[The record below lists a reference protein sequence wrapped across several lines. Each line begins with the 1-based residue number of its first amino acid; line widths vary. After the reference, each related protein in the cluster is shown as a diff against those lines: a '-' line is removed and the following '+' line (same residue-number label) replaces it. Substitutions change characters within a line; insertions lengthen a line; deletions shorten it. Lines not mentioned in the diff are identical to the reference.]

1 MSIFSDI
8 SEALKHYGTPRHSGR
23 YPWGSGDRPY
33 RHEDPQIFLR
43 DVAAMKKKGLTE
55 LEIAAHYQMNTKQL
69 RAAHM
74 LAVGE
79 VKKNNIARVVE
90 LRDKGYTWQNIADQL
105 NLANESTARG
115 YYNQAESVK
124 VNLTEASAQKLKDAI
139 SKKGYIDVGKGVEL
153 ELGIK
158 ENRMTSAV
166 LPMLKAEG
174 YQVINVQVDQMG
186 TGHKTTVK
194 VLAPPGKDA
203 KEVYKE
209 LVQNPEKIQSYTDY
223 IEEGNPRKTALGL
236 DYFPKA
242 VSSKRIEINYAESGG
257 ADKDGVIEIRPGAE
271 DLSLGDSQYAQVR
284 INVDG
289 THYLKGMAMYS
300 NDLPEGV
307 DIRFNTNKSEGTPLK
322 KVLKPMKVS
331 VEGVDAKDTSDLE
344 ALGWSKKDIKD
355 AVDKDNPFGASIK
368 EGGQLGAINKVNEE
382 GDWGNWSKTLA
393 SQFLSKQN
401 PELAKKQLDLAYAE
415 KMAEFDE
422 INNLNNPV
430 IKRKLLE
437 SFSDDCD
444 ASAVHLKAAA
454 LPRQASKVILPVPDL
469 KENEVYAPTYKNG
482 EEVILVRYPHGGT
495 FEIPKLRVNN
505 KQPQVDDVLH
515 NMTDAVGINPKT
527 AAQLSGADFD
537 GDTVLVIPTKNIKL
551 KTQQPLK
558 DLKDFDPG
566 IYKLPDGV
574 PPITNEMKQKQM
586 GIVSN
591 LITDMTLQ
599 GAPEKDIVLAVKHSM
614 VVIDAEKHHYDI
626 KQSAKDNEIARL
638 HTEYQGKPQG
648 GASTIISRAK
658 SPLYVNARKDVS
670 GVNTANT
677 NPKTGERIYREREG
691 YIDKKTG
698 EMRYNKQESTKM
710 AEAKD
715 AYTLTSGGSK
725 SNPGTQME
733 GLYANHA
740 NRMKALANEA
750 RKEAL
755 KTKGLDYSPTAA
767 KTYAEEVESLNSKLE
782 VAKRNA
788 PRERQAQIIAN
799 QIYNGKTEGN
809 NLDKETKKK
818 IRGQALISARARV
831 GAKKDPV
838 EITDREWEA
847 IQAGAITSH
856 KLADI
861 LNNTDMDKLKVRAT
875 PRTSATLSQA
885 QINRIKAYKNSG
897 FTIADIADQLSL
909 STSTV
914 SKYIKE

>member
-1 MSIFSDI
+1 MWNIFSDI

-23 YPWGSGDRPY
+23 YPWGSGERPY
-33 RHEDPQIFLR
+33 RHEDPQIFLK
-43 DVAAMKKKGLTE
+43 DVHAMHKKGLSE
-55 LEIAAHYQMNTKQL
+55 KEIAEYYKMNTKQL
-69 RAAHM
+69 RAAKHIA
-74 LAVGE
+74 LNE

-90 LRDKGYTWQNIADQL
+90 LRDSGHSWQEIANTL

-115 YYNQAESVK
+115 YYKQADSPK
-124 VNLTEASAQKLKDAI
+124 IDLTDAAAQRLRDTV

-158 ENRMTSAV
+158 STRMDNV
-166 LPMLKAEG
+166 LAILKEEG
-174 YQVINVQVDQMG
+174 YNLLNVQVDQMG

-194 VLAPPGKDA
+194 VLAPPGEDP
-203 KEVYKE
+203 KEIYKK
-209 LVQNPEKIQSYTDY
+209 LVQNPEQIKSYTDY
-223 IEEGNPRKTALGL
+223 NVEGGNKKTALGL

-242 VSSKRIEINYAESGG
+242 VSSKRIEINYAETGG
-257 ADKDGVIEIRPGAE
+257 KDKDGVIEIRPGVE
-271 DLSLGDSQYAQVR
+271 DLSLGESQYAQVR

-289 THYLKGMAMYS
+289 THYLKGMAMYAT
-300 NDLPEGV
+300 DLPPGV
-307 DIRFNTNKSEGTPLK
+307 DIRFNTNKSEGTPFK
-322 KVLKPMKVS
+322 KVLKPLKVS
-331 VEGVDAKDTSDLE
+331 VDGVDAKDTSDLE

-393 SQFLSKQN
+393 SQFLSKQT

-454 LPRQASKVILPVPDL
+454 LPRQASKVILPVPGL

-482 EEVILVRYPHGGT
+482 EEVILVRYPHGGV

-505 KQPQVDDVLH
+505 KQKEVDDVLH

-527 AAQLSGADFD
+527 AEQLSGADFD

-551 KTQQPLK
+551 RTKEPLK
-558 DLKDFDPG
+558 QLKDFDPG
-566 IYKLPDGV
+566 MYKLPDDA
-574 PPITNEMKQKQM
+574 PNITNETKQKQM

-599 GAPEKDIVLAVKHSM
+599 GAPEDDIALAVKHSM

-638 HTEYQGKPQG
+638 HKEYQGKAQG

-658 SPLYVNARKDVS
+658 SPYWVNARKEVT
-670 GVNTANT
+670 GVNTKNT
-677 NPKTGERIYREREG
+677 NPKTGERVYEEKPG
-691 YIDKKTG
+691 YIDKNTG
-698 EMRYNKQESTKM
+698 EMKYNKQESTKM

-715 AYTLTSGGSK
+715 AFTLTSGGSK
-725 SNPGTQME
+725 RNPGTQME
-733 GLYANHA
+733 ALYATHA

-755 KTKGLDYSPTAA
+755 RTSGLDYSPTAA
-767 KTYAEEVESLNSKLE
+767 KAYADAVESLNDKLE
-782 VAKRNA
+782 IAKRNA
-788 PRERQAQIIAN
+788 PRERQAQIIAD
-799 QIYNGKTEGN
+799 QIYKGKTEGN

-818 IRGQALISARARV
+818 IRGQALISARFRV

-838 EITDREWEA
+838 DITDREWEA
-847 IQAGAITSH
+847 IQSGAISST
-856 KLADI
+856 KLKEI
-861 LNNTDMDKLKVRAT
+861 LDNTDLDALKVRAT
-875 PRTSATLSQA
+875 PRTSTTLSQA
-885 QINRIKAYKNSG
+885 QVNRIKAYKNSG
-897 FTIADIADQLSL
+897 FTIAEIAEQLSL